1 MDVGDDP
8 FPLPK
13 IVEDIIRS
21 DWRRRHSGFA
31 FEDWDKR
38 LVLWATGVRARVL
51 LAHKGCCQVVIW
63 AAGHFARAVFRHTL
77 IVEADAMGSTKA
89 SGNG

>member
-38 LVLWATGVRARVL
+38 LVLWAEGVRIRAL
-51 LAHKGCCQVVIW
+51 LVKKGI
-63 AAGHFARAVFRHTL
+63 
-77 IVEADAMGSTKA
+77 
-89 SGNG
+89 